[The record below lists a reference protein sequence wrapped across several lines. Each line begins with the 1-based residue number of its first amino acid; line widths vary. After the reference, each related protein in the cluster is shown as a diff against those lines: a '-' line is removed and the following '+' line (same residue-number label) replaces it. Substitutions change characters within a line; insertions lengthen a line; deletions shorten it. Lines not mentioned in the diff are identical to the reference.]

1 MHSREKY
8 LLIQLAKS
16 WNNLEVSFIEHLLAE
31 DFTYESQWVI
41 SPLRGK
47 ENFLSYLKLKFQAIA
62 TEINN
67 GEMLVSAELANHP
80 DLEGKDCI
88 VLTQTTKTEVLYVL
102 IVIELHEK
110 LISRIDICFIPDPE
124 TAILTGNQPN

>member
-16 WNNLEVSFIEHLLAE
+16 WNNLDVRFIENLLAE

-41 SPLRGK
+41 SPIRGK
-47 ENFLSYLKLKFQAIA
+47 DNFLPYLKSKFQAIA
-62 TEINN
+62 SEIKN
-67 GEMLVSAELANHP
+67 GEMKVFAELANHP
-80 DLEGKDCI
+80 DLQGKDCI
-88 VLTQTTKTEVLYVL
+88 VLAQTTKTEILHVL
-102 IVIELHEK
+102 IVIELHEE

-124 TAILTGNQPN
+124 TATLTGNQPN

>member
-47 ENFLSYLKLKFQAIA
+47 ENFLPYLKLKFQAIS

-67 GEMLVSAELANHP
+67 GEMQVSAELANHP
-80 DLEGKDCI
+80 DLQGKDCI
-88 VLTQTTKTEVLYVL
+88 VLTQTTKTEVLHVL
-102 IVIELHEK
+102 IVIELHKK

>member
-41 SPLRGK
+41 SPIRGK
-47 ENFLSYLKLKFQAIA
+47 ENFLPYLKLKFQAIS

-67 GEMLVSAELANHP
+67 GEMQVSAELANHP
-80 DLEGKDCI
+80 DLQGKDCI
-88 VLTQTTKTEVLYVL
+88 VLAQTTKTEVLHVL
-102 IVIELHEK
+102 IVIELYEK

>member
-47 ENFLSYLKLKFQAIA
+47 ENFLPYLKLKFQAVA
-62 TEINN
+62 TEIKN
-67 GEMLVSAELANHP
+67 GEMQVSAELANHP
-80 DLEGKDCI
+80 DLQGKDCI
-88 VLTQTTKTEVLYVL
+88 VLTQTTKTEVLHVL

-124 TAILTGNQPN
+124 TAILTGNQPK